1 MSCGSRISR
10 SCVSRSES
18 QPPMPLAAPAMT
30 GYPGPVHRW
39 RPGHAMTNSGA
50 RAAQPPAGGAALA
63 GRLAAGR
70 GQSQDS
76 CTQAATQSRVQV
88 RTKALP
94 ARDVSLT
101 PCASSLSIARLVVVL
116 VCILYMQQKQLQGR
130 VFAQDSARVLGGRQ
144 TIPGFGLPV
153 LFPYR

>member
-1 MSCGSRISR
+1 
-10 SCVSRSES
+10 
-18 QPPMPLAAPAMT
+18 MT

-88 RTKALP
+88 RTKETS
-94 ARDVSLT
+94 DT
-101 PCASSLSIARLVVVL
+101 N
-116 VCILYMQQKQLQGR
+116 GR
-130 VFAQDSARVLGGRQ
+130 VTATD
-144 TIPGFGLPV
+144 PV
-153 LFPYR
+153 NTAVPDLQQEFTQA